1 MVYTIG
7 QRQGIKLSGGP
18 WYVVAKDAQKNVVFI
33 SRQYQDVQE
42 SKKGMITQGF
52 NWISGKPDAQE
63 LQVRFRHGPAL
74 HEAHVDLLDHGNVKI
89 ILNQEATQGIAQGQF
104 AVLYE
109 KNICLGG
116 GVIEQAL

>member
-1 MVYTIG
+1 M
-7 QRQGIKLSGGP
+7 
-18 WYVVAKDAQKNVVFI
+18 FI